1 MFVRIMS
8 KQNRNISYGYTVHS
22 VFCSTISRHFPTP
35 QLKITLCKSTVEVI
49 VYIYNKTYNVHC
61 TGMFNQCLVLR
72 CNCITKQHVSYKIK
86 GRVQGQYTTPFPA
99 FGQYFDEP
107 YD

>member
-61 TGMFNQCLVLR
+61 TGMFNQFMSCAVIASLSNMV
-72 CNCITKQHVSYKIK
+72 HVKSKVVFKANI
-86 GRVQGQYTTPFPA
+86 
-99 FGQYFDEP
+99 
-107 YD
+107 